1 MEPIGR
7 DRRRGAT
14 RQQRALLY
22 QAARGRCQ
30 RCGVELDADY
40 QCAHLAAHR
49 NGGGTTFANM
59 EAWCSRC
66 NLALGG
72 KDAHPLPGVSLRDW
86 QAEALPVIGDRL
98 FQEGMATLHGAP
110 GAGKTT
116 FAALMF
122 RKLRDAGYVGRM
134 TVVVPNRALVGQWQS
149 QLAEHGIHLDP
160 SPVVGAVEGTGQ
172 AGLITTYH
180 SLPNSAGTHLIRQQQ
195 QATFVVFD
203 EVHHLASYA
212 AWGLAAQRMIGGP
225 DQLRARAVLNMT
237 GTLFRSDPRHRIPTV
252 PYRRVFVD
260 RVPKLQA
267 VADFSVSTQQLIKTV
282 LRAPDLYRYA
292 ARAECVDLTGDAVP
306 QHRLIADLD
315 DQERSGVMLKIL
327 SSPEWIEN
335 FAREA
340 LALHDQ
346 QLDALGHAEPLKL
359 LYVAPSIPA
368 ARLAQDKLNR
378 LTGTDFARLV
388 VSDETGAI
396 STLRLAA
403 AEPRPCAIVT
413 VRMVTEGFDCP
424 QVATIAYGTNI
435 VAPLFIA
442 QMMARA
448 MRRTETEHSAGTP
461 LPAKILIPDHPQ
473 IEASFVA
480 AVRDAAPLAEETDDD
495 ERVGGLVGD
504 RVERF
509 ELLGVEAPELSG
521 VNVLDQEDGE
531 VGAED
536 VREGVRFCESVDVP
550 VTYAPRVAVGLRR
563 RE

>member
-1 MEPIGR
+1 MKPIGR

-22 QAARGRCQ
+22 QAAHGRCQ
-30 RCGVELDADY
+30 RCGTELGAEY

-59 EAWCSRC
+59 QAWCARC

-72 KDAHPLPGVSLRDW
+72 DDAHPLPGVSLRAW
-86 QAEALPVIGDRL
+86 QAEALPIIGDRL
-98 FQEGMATLHGAP
+98 FQDGMATLHGAP

-116 FAALMF
+116 FAAAMF
-122 RKLRDAGYVGRM
+122 RALRNAGFVERM
-134 TVVVPNRALVGQWQS
+134 TVVVPNRALVGQWRS
-149 QLAEHGIHLDP
+149 RLADHRIHLD
-160 SPVVGAVEGTGQ
+160 SNPVVGAVEGAEQ
-172 AGLITTYH
+172 AGVITTYH
-180 SLPNSAGTHLIRQQQ
+180 SLPNSAGTHLIRQEQQ
-195 QATFVVFD
+195 PTFVVFD

-212 AWGLAAQRMIGGP
+212 AWGLAAQRMIGEP

-237 GTLFRSDPRHRIPTV
+237 GTLFRSDPRRRIPTV
-252 PYRRVFVD
+252 PYRRVYVD
-260 RVPKLQA
+260 GVPKLQA

-292 ARAECVDLTGDAVP
+292 ARAECVDLTGDGASH
-306 QHRLIADLD
+306 HRLIADLD

-327 SSPEWIEN
+327 SAPEWIEN
-335 FAREA
+335 FTREA
-340 LALHDQ
+340 LVLHEQ

-368 ARLAQDKLNR
+368 ARFAQEKLNR
-378 LTGTDFARLV
+378 ITGTDFARLV
-388 VSDETGAI
+388 VSDEPGAI
-396 STLRLAA
+396 STLRIAA

-424 QVATIAYGTNI
+424 QLATIAYGTNI

-442 QMMARA
+442 QIMARA
-448 MRRTETEHSAGTP
+448 MRRTETEQAAETV

-473 IEASFVA
+473 VEASFVA
-480 AVRDAAPLAEETDDD
+480 AVRDAAPLADETEED
-495 ERVGGLVGD
+495 ERIAGLVGE

-509 ELLGVEAPELSG
+509 ELLGVEEPELSG
-521 VNVLDQEDGE
+521 VNLLDQDDGD
-531 VGAED
+531 VGVED